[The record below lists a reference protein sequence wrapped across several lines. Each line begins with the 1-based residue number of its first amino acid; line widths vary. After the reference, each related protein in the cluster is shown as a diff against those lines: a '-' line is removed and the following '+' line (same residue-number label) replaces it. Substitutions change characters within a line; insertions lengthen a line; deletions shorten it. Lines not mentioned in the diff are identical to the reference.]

1 VKRRDLLKHLQ
12 QHGCQ
17 FVREGSAHSIWENP
31 AIKRRT
37 QFLVIE
43 KFLNTQPP
51 VSVSSLTFPPHPETY
66 ILLKGKALAI
76 EVTNNHNRFAT
87 ALHHF

>member
-1 VKRRDLLKHLQ
+1 MAVNLCVRAAPILSGKIQ
-12 QHGCQ
+12 QQNG
-17 FVREGSAHSIWENP
+17 VL
-31 AIKRRT
+31 

-66 ILLKGKALAI
+66 ILLKGKALAM
-76 EVTNNHNRFAT
+76 EVTNDHYRFAT